1 MSVSI
6 LQDLPDI
13 FVNFPNWVVWREE
26 VIAGDRLTKVPYQAT
41 TSTIRAKPNDP
52 ATWNRLSAAV
62 KKSLHIASSEYK
74 SGTGFVITPETGLV
88 CIDLDNPAK
97 LGVNEE
103 NARKLHNYLLERFS
117 NTYIELS
124 PSGTGYHIWLWG
136 TLPEGRLSV
145 SLKAQAGVEI
155 YAGARFMTMTGN
167 MVSGCPAVTNQ
178 QPILD
183 ELIEYLVSINGG
195 KMPGQANL
203 TGDEVETTDDL
214 GRRLDLS
221 DDEVIQIAIR
231 SNSKFLEF
239 FNATPAH
246 DRSQF
251 AKPVAGDLDKITGDP
266 EQVIRIMMASPIG
279 RCYTPDELERKLV
292 NYWLPECRA
301 SNKEILEKREEGKR
315 FQQELVAA
323 EIERQEKK
331 KSEPKK
337 DVSTFNPPFK
347 YAPQN
352 ISEYITDYPP
362 GMIGIMA
369 QEIRERATM
378 RASKDFAVAAALSIF
393 AGMSG
398 HAYSFERV
406 NGALYLLMLGS
417 SGQGKEAPAEA
428 RDKLIQQLRG
438 QGIHPDMLSGLTGP
452 SKITSPQGLHKRL
465 EKDKNLLGILGEAT
479 VWLNDL
485 ATTKQGIW
493 IEIKRFILDLY
504 GKQGKGRV
512 IAPAEVLNKDNKLV
526 PIVGPAATLLMEG
539 EPSVY
544 TDLLGSDPYTA
555 SGLCARI
562 IHVEGN
568 PDDMPEK
575 NYGHTSFSDYVISN
589 LATVVGFWTQKKS
602 EQNAVFAAQEKG
614 MAPMGGVTADTAWVS
629 VKMTDEC
636 LIHHRKFDRELD
648 FFMKAN
654 VGKIGD
660 MYNRVVPNVLRV
672 AVNLAAGV
680 NPFAPVIDLDVY
692 RWAQAFVLRGLHRI
706 AARVDLGEVGTGD
719 SRIKSTILKKL
730 EEWREMSIEERKLII
745 RDKANIRDPARRE
758 YLASFPG
765 MPWACITRYMSVY
778 AQRHLNAERASQT
791 VLNILQG
798 MNATGEITLHQ
809 GYVFNGQTS
818 KGLIISWVDE

>member
-1 MSVSI
+1 MSI

-41 TSTIRAKPNDP
+41 NSTMRAKPNDP

-62 KKSLHIASSEYK
+62 KKSLHIVSSDYK

-97 LGVNEE
+97 LGANEA
-103 NARKLHNYLLERFS
+103 NARKLHEYLLERFS

-136 TLPEGRLSV
+136 TLPDGRLSV

-155 YAGARFMTMTGN
+155 YSGARFMTMTGN
-167 MVSGCPAVTNQ
+167 MINGCPTVTNQ
-178 QPILD
+178 QLILD

-195 KMPGQANL
+195 KMPGQANA
-203 TGDEVETTDDL
+203 TGDEIETTDEL

-221 DDEVIQIAIR
+221 DEEVIQIAIR

-239 FNATPAH
+239 FNATPAS

-266 EQVIRIMMASPIG
+266 DQVIRIMMASPIG
-279 RCYTPDELERKLV
+279 RCYSPDELERKLV
-292 NYWLPECRA
+292 NYWLPECRS

-331 KSEPKK
+331 KKEPKPK
-337 DVSTFNPPFK
+337 RGATFNPPFVN
-347 YAPQN
+347 APQN
-352 ISEYITDYPP
+352 IPLYTENYPP

-398 HAYSFERV
+398 HAYSFEKA
-406 NGALYLLMLGS
+406 NGAMYLLMLGA

-428 RDKLIQQLRG
+428 RDKLLQQLRG
-438 QGIHPDMLSGLTGP
+438 QGIHPDMLAGLTGP
-452 SKITSPQGLHKRL
+452 SKITSPQGFHRRL
-465 EKDKNLLGILGEAT
+465 EKDKSLLCILGEAT

-485 ATTKQGIW
+485 ARTNHGMSDAIKQ
-493 IEIKRFILDLY
+493 FILDLY
-504 GKQGKGRV
+504 GKMGKGRV
-512 IAPAEVLNKDNKLV
+512 IAPSEILNKDNKLNNV
-526 PIVGPAATLLMEG
+526 IGPAATLLMEG
-539 EPSVY
+539 EPSIY
-544 TDLLGSDPYTA
+544 TELLGYDPYVT
-555 SGLCARI
+555 SGLCGRM
-562 IHVEGN
+562 IHVVGN
-568 PDDMPEK
+568 PDDKPEK

-589 LATVVGFWTQKKS
+589 LATVVTFWTNKRS
-602 EQNAVFAAQEKG
+602 EQNAVMAAQERG
-614 MAPMGGVTADTAWVS
+614 MAPMGGATADTAWIT
-629 VKMTDEC
+629 VKITDEA
-636 LIHHRKFDRELD
+636 LTRHRKFDREID
-648 FFMKAN
+648 FFGNKVSDK
-654 VGKIGD
+654 VGYI
-660 MYNRVVPNVLRV
+660 YNRLIVNTIRV
-672 AVNLAAGV
+672 AINFAASV
-680 NPFAPVIDLDVY
+680 NPFDPVIDLDVY
-692 RWAQAFVLRGLHRI
+692 SAAQEFVLRGLHHV
-706 AARVDLGEVGTGD
+706 AACVDSGDVGTGD
-719 SRIKSTILKKL
+719 GRIRTIILKKL
-730 EEWREMSIEERKLII
+730 QEWRDMSIDERKIAL
-745 RDKANIRDPARRE
+745 RDKARIRDPQRRD
-758 YLASFPG
+758 YLATFPG
-765 MPWACITRYMSVY
+765 LPWNVISAYISVY
-778 AQRHLNAERASQT
+778 SQRHLNAERANLT
-791 VLNILQG
+791 VLQILNG

-818 KGLIISWVDE
+818 RGMIIGWVDE

>member
-1 MSVSI
+1 MSI

-13 FVNFPNWVVWREE
+13 FVKFPNWVVWREE

-41 TSTIRAKPNDP
+41 DSTIRARPNDP
-52 ATWNRLSAAV
+52 ATWNRLSSAV
-62 KKSLHIASSEYK
+62 KKSLHIRSTEYK

-97 LGVNEE
+97 LGANEA
-103 NARKLHNYLLERFS
+103 NARKLHDALLERFA

-136 TLPEGRLSV
+136 VLPDGRMSV
-145 SLKAQAGVEI
+145 SLKALAGIEI
-155 YAGARFMTMTGN
+155 YSGARFMTMTGDRI
-167 MVSGCPAVTNQ
+167 GDGHTVTPMQ
-178 QPILD
+178 ETLD
-183 ELIEYLVSINGG
+183 ELIAYMTELNGG
-195 KMPGQANL
+195 TLPGAAGG
-203 TGDEVETTDDL
+203 TSDDIETSSDL
-214 GRRLDLS
+214 GRRLDMT
-221 DDEVIQIAIR
+221 DDEVIQTAIR
-231 SNSKFLEF
+231 NNSKFLEF

-266 EQVIRIMMASPIG
+266 DQILRIMLSSPIG
-279 RCYTPDELERKLV
+279 RCYPGNELERKLF

-301 SNKEILEKREEGKR
+301 SNKEILAKREEGRR
-315 FQQELVAA
+315 FQEQLVAA
-323 EIERQEKK
+323 EVERQEKK
-331 KSEPKK
+331 KAEPRRKV
-337 DVSTFNPPFK
+337 DTFNPPFK
-347 YAPQN
+347 HAPQN

-362 GMIGIMA
+362 GMIGVMA

-378 RASKDFAVAAALSIF
+378 RASKDFAVAAALALF

-428 RDKLIQQLRG
+428 RDKIIQQLRG

-452 SKITSPQGLHKRL
+452 SKITSPQGFHKRL

-512 IAPAEVLNKDNKLV
+512 ISPAEVLNKDNKLAS
-526 PIVGPAATLLMEG
+526 IVGPAATLLMEG

-575 NYGHTSFSDYVISN
+575 NYGHTSFSDYVIQN
-589 LATVVGFWTQKKS
+589 LATVVTFWTQKRND
-602 EQNAVFAAQEKG
+602 QNQVFAAQEKG

-629 VKMTDEC
+629 VQMTDEC
-636 LIHHRKFDRELD
+636 LAYHRKFDREID
-648 FFMKAN
+648 FFMKDN

-660 MYNRVVPNVLRV
+660 IYNRLVPNVLRV
-672 AVNLAAGV
+672 AVNIAAGL
-680 NPFAPVIDLDVY
+680 NPYVPVIDLDVY
-692 RWAQAFVLRGLHRI
+692 RWAQSFVLRGLHRI
-706 AARVDLGEVGTGD
+706 ASRIDLGEVGTGD

-730 EEWREMSIEERKLII
+730 EEWRELSIEERKVLI
-745 RDKANIRDPARRE
+745 RDKARIKDPARRD

-765 MPWACITRYMSVY
+765 MPWNALSPYMSVY
-778 AQRHLNAERASQT
+778 AQRHLNAERANLT
-791 VLNILQG
+791 VLNILQA

-809 GYVFNGQTS
+809 GYVFNGVAS
-818 KGLIISWVDE
+818 KGMIISWVDE